1 MKEAYENKGA
11 ATFLV
16 CELQPG
22 DQLEG
27 VSLRA
32 LAGGLLQ
39 GFAAASFSQV
49 GATRYIHY
57 DVTGKTPFFR
67 LMKEP
72 VTKKVLLGALN
83 GIADAL
89 LSAEANQVDPGTI
102 ILDPAHVLTDANTG
116 ETVMICMPLV
126 AFRPG
131 QTAGMLYNFILS
143 NARLNNAED
152 AGFVAQL
159 QEFLKSNPDPAPA
172 AMKEELGKAEAAVS
186 APAESVMPVV
196 APPEQIVPEQPAQ
209 PMQQP
214 QPQTDK
220 PMSMFRLLDYHQEQ
234 AAREQA
240 AREQAAREQAAREQA
255 AREQAAR
262 EQAAREQAA
271 REQAARE
278 QAAREQAAREQAAR
292 EQAAREQAAR
302 EQAAR
307 EQAAREQAAREQA
320 AREQAAREQAA
331 REQAAREQAA
341 REQAEQKKKA
351 MPKFDFAIPGV
362 QEVPVPVQPAAIP
375 SVSPD
380 DTTVVEAGQVTNAH
394 AYLVRLKTGERA
406 PITKSFF
413 RIGKEKSYVDYC
425 ISDNSAI
432 SRAHAYIVNKDGEYF
447 LADTHSTNHTYINGG
462 MISPDVETRLFHG
475 AKVHFANEEFEFKL
489 H

>member
-1 MKEAYENKGA
+1 MKETYENKGA

-22 DQLEG
+22 DRLES

-32 LAGGLLQ
+32 LASGQLQ

-49 GATRYIHY
+49 GDTRYIHY

-89 LSAEANQVDPGTI
+89 LSVEANQVDPGTI

-143 NARLNNAED
+143 NVRLDNGED

-159 QEFLKSNPDPAPA
+159 QDFLKRNPNPAPA
-172 AMKEELGKAEAAVS
+172 AMKEELSKAEKAVPVPTE
-186 APAESVMPVV
+186 PAMPVV
-196 APPEQIVPEQPAQ
+196 APPVQIVPEQPVQ

-262 EQAAREQAA
+262 EQAAREL
-271 REQAARE
+271 
-278 QAAREQAAREQAAR
+278 
-292 EQAAREQAAR
+292 
-302 EQAAR
+302 
-307 EQAAREQAAREQA
+307 
-320 AREQAAREQAA
+320 
-331 REQAAREQAA
+331 
-341 REQAEQKKKA
+341 AEKERAERKKKA
-351 MPKFDFAIPGV
+351 APKVDFAIPGV
-362 QEVPVPVQPAAIP
+362 PEAPVPVQPVEIP

-380 DTTVVEAGQVTNAH
+380 DTTVVEDGQVTNAH

>member
-89 LSAEANQVDPGTI
+89 LSVEANQVDPGTI

-240 AREQAAREQAAREQA
+240 AREQAAREQAARDQA

-262 EQAAREQAA
+262 EQAAREL
-271 REQAARE
+271 
-278 QAAREQAAREQAAR
+278 
-292 EQAAREQAAR
+292 
-302 EQAAR
+302 
-307 EQAAREQAAREQA
+307 
-320 AREQAAREQAA
+320 
-331 REQAAREQAA
+331 
-341 REQAEQKKKA
+341 AEKERAERKKKA
-351 MPKFDFAIPGV
+351 APKVDFAIPGV
-362 QEVPVPVQPAAIP
+362 PEAPVPVQPVEIP

-380 DTTVVEAGQVTNAH
+380 DTTVVEDGQVTNAH

-462 MISPDVETRLFHG
+462 MISPDVETPLFHG

>member
-72 VTKKVLLGALN
+72 VTKKVLLGALT

-102 ILDPAHVLTDANTG
+102 ILDPAHVLTDVNTG

-196 APPEQIVPEQPAQ
+196 AQPEQIVPEQPAQ

-262 EQAAREQAA
+262 EQA
-271 REQAARE
+271 
-278 QAAREQAAREQAAR
+278 
-292 EQAAREQAAR
+292 
-302 EQAAR
+302 
-307 EQAAREQAAREQA
+307 
-320 AREQAAREQAA
+320 
-331 REQAAREQAA
+331 
-341 REQAEQKKKA
+341 EQKKKA

-362 QEVPVPVQPAAIP
+362 QEAPVPVQPAAMP

-462 MISPDVETRLFHG
+462 MISPDVETPLFHG

>member
-1 MKEAYENKGA
+1 MKETYENKGA

-27 VSLRA
+27 ISLRA
-32 LAGGLLQ
+32 LASGQLQ

-49 GATRYIHY
+49 GDTRYIHY

-89 LSAEANQVDPGTI
+89 LSVEANQVDPGTI
-102 ILDPAHVLTDANTG
+102 ILDPAHVLTDANAG

-143 NARLNNAED
+143 NVRLDNGED

-159 QEFLKSNPDPAPA
+159 QDFLKRNPNPAPA
-172 AMKEELGKAEAAVS
+172 AMKGELSKAETAVPVPTE
-186 APAESVMPVV
+186 PAMPVD
-196 APPEQIVPEQPAQ
+196 APPVQIVPEQPVQ

-292 EQAAREQAAR
+292 EQAAREL
-302 EQAAR
+302 
-307 EQAAREQAAREQA
+307 
-320 AREQAAREQAA
+320 
-331 REQAAREQAA
+331 
-341 REQAEQKKKA
+341 AEKERAERKKKA
-351 MPKFDFAIPGV
+351 APKVDFAIPGV
-362 QEVPVPVQPAAIP
+362 PEAPVPVQPVEIP

-380 DTTVVEAGQVTNAH
+380 DTTVVEDGQVTNAH

>member
-72 VTKKVLLGALN
+72 VTKKVLLGALT

-102 ILDPAHVLTDANTG
+102 ILDPAHVLTDVNTG

-159 QEFLKSNPDPAPA
+159 QEFLKRNPDPAPA

-220 PMSMFRLLDYHQEQ
+220 PMSMFRLLDYHQ
-234 AAREQA
+234 
-240 AREQAAREQAAREQA
+240 
-255 AREQAAR
+255 
-262 EQAAREQAA
+262 
-271 REQAARE
+271 
-278 QAAREQAAREQAAR
+278 
-292 EQAAREQAAR
+292 
-302 EQAAR
+302 
-307 EQAAREQAAREQA
+307 
-320 AREQAAREQAA
+320 EQAA

-462 MISPDVETRLFHG
+462 MISPDVETPLFHG

>member
-11 ATFLV
+11 ATFLA

-32 LAGGLLQ
+32 LAGGLLK

-72 VTKKVLLGALN
+72 VTKKVLLGALT

-102 ILDPAHVLTDANTG
+102 ILDPAHVLTDVNTG

-143 NARLNNAED
+143 NARLNNSED

-262 EQAAREQAA
+262 EQV
-271 REQAARE
+271 
-278 QAAREQAAREQAAR
+278 
-292 EQAAREQAAR
+292 
-302 EQAAR
+302 
-307 EQAAREQAAREQA
+307 
-320 AREQAAREQAA
+320 
-331 REQAAREQAA
+331 A

-362 QEVPVPVQPAAIP
+362 QEAPVPVQPAAMP

-462 MISPDVETRLFHG
+462 MISPDVETPLFHG

>member
-102 ILDPAHVLTDANTG
+102 ILDPAHVLTDVNTG

-172 AMKEELGKAEAAVS
+172 AMKEELGKVEAAVS
-186 APAESVMPVV
+186 APAESAMPVV

-220 PMSMFRLLDYHQEQ
+220 PMSMFRLLDYHQ
-234 AAREQA
+234 
-240 AREQAAREQAAREQA
+240 
-255 AREQAAR
+255 
-262 EQAAREQAA
+262 
-271 REQAARE
+271 E

-462 MISPDVETRLFHG
+462 MISPDVETPLFHG

>member
-72 VTKKVLLGALN
+72 VTKKVLLGALT

-102 ILDPAHVLTDANTG
+102 ILDPAHVLTDVNTG

-186 APAESVMPVV
+186 APAESAMPVV

-220 PMSMFRLLDYHQEQ
+220 PMSMFRLLDYHQ
-234 AAREQA
+234 
-240 AREQAAREQAAREQA
+240 
-255 AREQAAR
+255 
-262 EQAAREQAA
+262 
-271 REQAARE
+271 
-278 QAAREQAAREQAAR
+278 
-292 EQAAREQAAR
+292 
-302 EQAAR
+302 
-307 EQAAREQAAREQA
+307 EQAAREQA

-462 MISPDVETRLFHG
+462 MISPDVETPLFHG

>member
-102 ILDPAHVLTDANTG
+102 ILDPAHVLTDVNTG

-143 NARLNNAED
+143 NARLDNAED

-220 PMSMFRLLDYHQEQ
+220 PMSMFRLLDYHQ
-234 AAREQA
+234 
-240 AREQAAREQAAREQA
+240 
-255 AREQAAR
+255 
-262 EQAAREQAA
+262 
-271 REQAARE
+271 
-278 QAAREQAAREQAAR
+278 

-462 MISPDVETRLFHG
+462 MISPDVETPLFHG

>member
-89 LSAEANQVDPGTI
+89 LSVEANQVDPGTI
-102 ILDPAHVLTDANTG
+102 ILDPAHVLTDVNTG

-186 APAESVMPVV
+186 APAESAMPVV

-255 AREQAAR
+255 EKER
-262 EQAAREQAA
+262 
-271 REQAARE
+271 
-278 QAAREQAAREQAAR
+278 
-292 EQAAREQAAR
+292 
-302 EQAAR
+302 
-307 EQAAREQAAREQA
+307 
-320 AREQAAREQAA
+320 
-331 REQAAREQAA
+331 
-341 REQAEQKKKA
+341 AERKKKA
-351 MPKFDFAIPGV
+351 APKVDFAIPGV
-362 QEVPVPVQPAAIP
+362 PEAPVPVQPAAMP

-462 MISPDVETRLFHG
+462 MISPDVETPLFHG

>member
-1 MKEAYENKGA
+1 MKETYENKGA

-27 VSLRA
+27 ISLRA
-32 LAGGLLQ
+32 LASGQLQ

-49 GATRYIHY
+49 GDTRYIHY

-72 VTKKVLLGALN
+72 VAKKVLLGALN

-89 LSAEANQVDPGTI
+89 LSVEANQVDPGTI

-143 NARLNNAED
+143 NVRLDNGED

-159 QEFLKSNPDPAPA
+159 QDFLKRNPNPASA
-172 AMKEELGKAEAAVS
+172 AMKKELSKAEKAVPVPTE
-186 APAESVMPVV
+186 PAMPVD
-196 APPEQIVPEQPAQ
+196 APPVQIVPEQPVQ

-255 AREQAAR
+255 ARELADKER
-262 EQAAREQAA
+262 
-271 REQAARE
+271 
-278 QAAREQAAREQAAR
+278 
-292 EQAAREQAAR
+292 
-302 EQAAR
+302 
-307 EQAAREQAAREQA
+307 
-320 AREQAAREQAA
+320 
-331 REQAAREQAA
+331 
-341 REQAEQKKKA
+341 AERKKKA
-351 MPKFDFAIPGV
+351 APKVDFAIPGV
-362 QEVPVPVQPAAIP
+362 PEAPVPVQPVVMP

-380 DTTVVEAGQVTNAH
+380 DTTVVEDGQVTNAH

>member
-72 VTKKVLLGALN
+72 VTKKVLLGALT

-102 ILDPAHVLTDANTG
+102 ILDPAHVLTDVNTG

-143 NARLNNAED
+143 NVRLDNGED

-159 QEFLKSNPDPAPA
+159 QDFLKRNPNPAPA
-172 AMKEELGKAEAAVS
+172 AMKGELSKAEKAVPVPTE
-186 APAESVMPVV
+186 PAIPPV
-196 APPEQIVPEQPAQ
+196 QIVPEQPVQ

-278 QAAREQAAREQAAR
+278 L
-292 EQAAREQAAR
+292 
-302 EQAAR
+302 
-307 EQAAREQAAREQA
+307 
-320 AREQAAREQAA
+320 
-331 REQAAREQAA
+331 
-341 REQAEQKKKA
+341 AEKERAERKKKA
-351 MPKFDFAIPGV
+351 APKVDFAIPGV
-362 QEVPVPVQPAAIP
+362 PEAPVPVQPAAMP

-380 DTTVVEAGQVTNAH
+380 DTTVVEDGQVTNAH

-462 MISPDVETRLFHG
+462 MISPDVETPLFHG

>member
-1 MKEAYENKGA
+1 MKETYENKGA

-27 VSLRA
+27 ISLRA
-32 LAGGLLQ
+32 LAGGQLQ

-49 GATRYIHY
+49 GDTRYIHY

-89 LSAEANQVDPGTI
+89 LSVEANQVDPGTI
-102 ILDPAHVLTDANTG
+102 ILDPAHVLTDVNTG

-159 QEFLKSNPDPAPA
+159 QEFLKRNPDPAPA
-172 AMKEELGKAEAAVS
+172 TMKEELGKAEAAVS

-320 AREQAAREQAA
+320 
-331 REQAAREQAA
+331 
-341 REQAEQKKKA
+341 EQKKKA

-362 QEVPVPVQPAAIP
+362 QEAPVPVQPAAMP

-462 MISPDVETRLFHG
+462 MISPDVETPLFHG

>member
-1 MKEAYENKGA
+1 MKETYENKGA

-27 VSLRA
+27 ISLRA
-32 LAGGLLQ
+32 LAGGQLQ

-49 GATRYIHY
+49 GDTRYIHY

-89 LSAEANQVDPGTI
+89 LSVEANQVDPGTI

-143 NARLNNAED
+143 NVRLDNGED

-159 QEFLKSNPDPAPA
+159 QDFLKRNPNPAPA
-172 AMKEELGKAEAAVS
+172 AMKKELSKAEKAVPVPTE
-186 APAESVMPVV
+186 PAMPVD
-196 APPEQIVPEQPAQ
+196 APPVQIVPEQPVQ

-255 AREQAAR
+255 AREL
-262 EQAAREQAA
+262 
-271 REQAARE
+271 
-278 QAAREQAAREQAAR
+278 
-292 EQAAREQAAR
+292 
-302 EQAAR
+302 
-307 EQAAREQAAREQA
+307 
-320 AREQAAREQAA
+320 
-331 REQAAREQAA
+331 
-341 REQAEQKKKA
+341 AEKERAERKKKA
-351 MPKFDFAIPGV
+351 APKVDFAIPGV
-362 QEVPVPVQPAAIP
+362 PEAPVPVQPVEIP

-380 DTTVVEAGQVTNAH
+380 DTTVVEDGQVTNAH

>member
-72 VTKKVLLGALN
+72 VTKKVLLGALT

-102 ILDPAHVLTDANTG
+102 ILDPAHVLTDVNTG

-186 APAESVMPVV
+186 APAESAMPVV

-220 PMSMFRLLDYHQEQ
+220 PMSMFRLLDYHQ
-234 AAREQA
+234 
-240 AREQAAREQAAREQA
+240 
-255 AREQAAR
+255 

-462 MISPDVETRLFHG
+462 MISPDVETPLFHG

>member
-72 VTKKVLLGALN
+72 VTKKVLLGALT

-102 ILDPAHVLTDANTG
+102 ILDPAHVLTDVNTG

-143 NARLNNAED
+143 NARLNNGED

-172 AMKEELGKAEAAVS
+172 AMKEELGKAKAAVS

-220 PMSMFRLLDYHQEQ
+220 PMSMFRLLDYHQ
-234 AAREQA
+234 
-240 AREQAAREQAAREQA
+240 
-255 AREQAAR
+255 
-262 EQAAREQAA
+262 
-271 REQAARE
+271 
-278 QAAREQAAREQAAR
+278 
-292 EQAAREQAAR
+292 
-302 EQAAR
+302 
-307 EQAAREQAAREQA
+307 
-320 AREQAAREQAA
+320 EQAAREQAA

-462 MISPDVETRLFHG
+462 MISPDVETPLFHG

>member
-89 LSAEANQVDPGTI
+89 LSVEANQVDPGTI
-102 ILDPAHVLTDANTG
+102 ILDPAHVLTDVNTG

-220 PMSMFRLLDYHQEQ
+220 PMSMFRLLDYHQ
-234 AAREQA
+234 
-240 AREQAAREQAAREQA
+240 
-255 AREQAAR
+255 
-262 EQAAREQAA
+262 
-271 REQAARE
+271 
-278 QAAREQAAREQAAR
+278 EQAAREQAAR

>member
-16 CELQPG
+16 CELQSG

-27 VSLRA
+27 ISLRA
-32 LAGGLLQ
+32 LASGQLQ

-89 LSAEANQVDPGTI
+89 LSAEANQVNPGTI
-102 ILDPAHVLTDANTG
+102 ILDPAHVLTDVNTG

-262 EQAAREQAA
+262 EQAAREL
-271 REQAARE
+271 
-278 QAAREQAAREQAAR
+278 
-292 EQAAREQAAR
+292 
-302 EQAAR
+302 
-307 EQAAREQAAREQA
+307 
-320 AREQAAREQAA
+320 
-331 REQAAREQAA
+331 
-341 REQAEQKKKA
+341 AEKERAERKKKA
-351 MPKFDFAIPGV
+351 APKVDFAIPGV
-362 QEVPVPVQPAAIP
+362 PEAPVPVQPAAMP

>member
-1 MKEAYENKGA
+1 MKKAYENKGA

-72 VTKKVLLGALN
+72 VTKKVLLGALT

-102 ILDPAHVLTDANTG
+102 ILDPAHVLTDVNTG

-172 AMKEELGKAEAAVS
+172 AMKEELGKAAVAVS

-220 PMSMFRLLDYHQEQ
+220 PMSMFRLLDYHQ
-234 AAREQA
+234 
-240 AREQAAREQAAREQA
+240 
-255 AREQAAR
+255 
-262 EQAAREQAA
+262 
-271 REQAARE
+271 
-278 QAAREQAAREQAAR
+278 
-292 EQAAREQAAR
+292 
-302 EQAAR
+302 
-307 EQAAREQAAREQA
+307 EQA

-462 MISPDVETRLFHG
+462 MISPDVETPLFHG

>member
-72 VTKKVLLGALN
+72 VTKKVLLGALT

-102 ILDPAHVLTDANTG
+102 ILDPAHVLTDVNTG

-143 NARLNNAED
+143 NVRLDNGED

-159 QEFLKSNPDPAPA
+159 QDFLKRNPNPAPA
-172 AMKEELGKAEAAVS
+172 AMKGELSKAETAVPVPTE
-186 APAESVMPVV
+186 PAMPVD
-196 APPEQIVPEQPAQ
+196 APPVQIVPEQPVQ

-240 AREQAAREQAAREQA
+240 AREQA
-255 AREQAAR
+255 
-262 EQAAREQAA
+262 
-271 REQAARE
+271 
-278 QAAREQAAREQAAR
+278 
-292 EQAAREQAAR
+292 
-302 EQAAR
+302 
-307 EQAAREQAAREQA
+307 
-320 AREQAAREQAA
+320 
-331 REQAAREQAA
+331 
-341 REQAEQKKKA
+341 EQKKKA

-362 QEVPVPVQPAAIP
+362 QEAPVPVQPAAIP

>member
-11 ATFLV
+11 ATLLV

-22 DQLEG
+22 DHLEG

-72 VTKKVLLGALN
+72 VTKKVLLGALT

-102 ILDPAHVLTDANTG
+102 ILDPAHVLTDVNTG

-278 QAAREQAAREQAAR
+278 QAAREQAAREQA
-292 EQAAREQAAR
+292 
-302 EQAAR
+302 
-307 EQAAREQAAREQA
+307 
-320 AREQAAREQAA
+320 
-331 REQAAREQAA
+331 
-341 REQAEQKKKA
+341 EQKKKA

-362 QEVPVPVQPAAIP
+362 QEVPVPVQPAAMP

-462 MISPDVETRLFHG
+462 MISPDVETPLFHG

>member
-102 ILDPAHVLTDANTG
+102 ILDPAHVLTDVNTG

-143 NARLNNAED
+143 NARLDNAED

-186 APAESVMPVV
+186 APAESAMPVV

-292 EQAAREQAAR
+292 EQA
-302 EQAAR
+302 
-307 EQAAREQAAREQA
+307 
-320 AREQAAREQAA
+320 
-331 REQAAREQAA
+331 
-341 REQAEQKKKA
+341 EQKKKA

-362 QEVPVPVQPAAIP
+362 QEAPVPVQPAAMP

>member
-1 MKEAYENKGA
+1 MKETYENKGA

-22 DQLEG
+22 DRLES

-32 LAGGLLQ
+32 LASGQLQ

-49 GATRYIHY
+49 GDTRYIHY

-89 LSAEANQVDPGTI
+89 LSVEANQVDPGTI
-102 ILDPAHVLTDANTG
+102 ILDPAHVLTDVNTG

-143 NARLNNAED
+143 NVRLDNGED

-159 QEFLKSNPDPAPA
+159 QDFLKSNPDPAPA

-278 QAAREQAAREQAAR
+278 QAAREL
-292 EQAAREQAAR
+292 
-302 EQAAR
+302 
-307 EQAAREQAAREQA
+307 
-320 AREQAAREQAA
+320 
-331 REQAAREQAA
+331 
-341 REQAEQKKKA
+341 AEKERAERKKKA
-351 MPKFDFAIPGV
+351 APKVDFAIPGV
-362 QEVPVPVQPAAIP
+362 PEAPVPVQPAAMP